1 MKSDNTLMALS
12 FTRALRMKVRTEA
25 YAWLNAAAIEVNA
38 VFNYGNETSLKA
50 ATRTDC
56 KRKWMSGFDLCS
68 LTAGATQYFDKIG
81 ADTIQ
86 SICTHY
92 AQRRQAA
99 KRLKLRWRVSGGAR
113 RSLGWIPFKAASLKR
128 KGVCL
133 RFAGKC
139 VRVFE
144 MKRLEGV
151 KWQAGC
157 FAQDALGDW
166 WLCLP
171 VKVEAQQSIAPQEAV
186 GIDLGLKDIAV
197 TSEGERL
204 AAGRWTQGTADKLA
218 FAQRRGHR
226 RQAKR
231 IHRKAA
237 RCRADALHKFSR
249 KMVDRYQTIIVG
261 DVSSV
266 KLARTRM
273 AKAVLDSG
281 WGLLKSFLD
290 YKSQQAARTFEVVS
304 ERNTSVTCST
314 CGALSGP
321 RGVNGLIVRSW
332 VCSDCGESHDRD
344 VNAARN
350 ILIGSRCRTSVRG
363 NESSPWLVPPS
374 SAYRVCEAGTE
385 AARAAA

>member
-1 MKSDNTLMALS
+1 MALT
-12 FTRALRMKVRTEA
+12 FTRTVRMKVRTEA
-25 YAWLNAAAIEVNA
+25 YGWLDAAAIEVNE
-38 VFNYGNETSLKA
+38 VFNYCNETSLKA
-50 ATRTDC
+50 ATRTDN
-56 KRKWMSGFDLCS
+56 KRKWMSGFELCN

-166 WLCLP
+166 WLCLA
-171 VKVEAQQSIAPQEAV
+171 VKVEAQQSIAPLEAV
-186 GIDLGLKDIAV
+186 GIDLGLKSIAV
-197 TSEGERL
+197 TSDGERL
-204 AAGRWTQGTADKLA
+204 TAGRWTQRYAEKLA
-218 FAQRRGHR
+218 SAQRRGHR

-249 KMVDRYQTIIVG
+249 KMVDRYQKIVVG
-261 DVSSV
+261 DVNSLQLV
-266 KLARTRM
+266 KTRM
-273 AKAVLDSG
+273 AKSVLDSG
-281 WGLLKSFLD
+281 WGMLKGFLE
-290 YKSQQAARTFEVVS
+290 YKSQQAARTFEVTS
-304 ERNTSVTCST
+304 ERNTSVTCSN

-385 AARAAA
+385 AAMATA

>member
-1 MKSDNTLMALS
+1 MRDNALMPLS
-12 FTRALRMKVRTEA
+12 FTRTLRLKVRKDA
-25 YAWLNAAAIEVNA
+25 YAGLIAPAIEVSE
-38 VFNYGNETSLKA
+38 VFNDCNETSYKA
-50 ATRTDC
+50 ATRTDN
-56 KRKWMSGFDLCS
+56 KRKWMSGFDLCN

-99 KRLKLRWRVSGGAR
+99 KRVKLRWRVSGGAR

-144 MKRLEGV
+144 MQRLEGV

-166 WLCLP
+166 WLCLA
-171 VKVEAQQSIAPQEAV
+171 VKVEAEPSIAPREAV
-186 GIDLGLKDIAV
+186 GIDLGLKSIAV

-204 AAGRWTQGTADKLA
+204 AAGRWTQGYADKLSS
-218 FAQRRGHR
+218 AQRRGHQ

-231 IHRKAA
+231 IHRKDS

-249 KMVDRYQTIIVG
+249 KMVDRYQRIIVG
-261 DVSSV
+261 DVSS
-266 KLARTRM
+266 R
-273 AKAVLDSG
+273 
-281 WGLLKSFLD
+281 
-290 YKSQQAARTFEVVS
+290 Q
-304 ERNTSVTCST
+304 
-314 CGALSGP
+314 
-321 RGVNGLIVRSW
+321 
-332 VCSDCGESHDRD
+332 
-344 VNAARN
+344 
-350 ILIGSRCRTSVRG
+350 
-363 NESSPWLVPPS
+363 PP
-374 SAYRVCEAGTE
+374 
-385 AARAAA
+385 